1 MRQNYKRLLAALV
14 LMSATQTS
22 SVVQAEGIRL
32 VGPSGEVQSS
42 PSYAEDI
49 ERALPAPPA
58 NTQPSRFFGPTG
70 ENQTLWS
77 IASELRPSR
86 GVTVQQTLL
95 AIYRINPQAFEN
107 QNIHELIPGS
117 RLRVPSLE
125 QVQSATTAQAV
136 AIMKAHE
143 AKLKQPKPTNRATPA
158 QRVTEQPKPQIK
170 VEPKPAAKPETV
182 AATEPKPTPKTIP
195 VIPAPP
201 VTTSPQGEKQ
211 VSALKDKLQG
221 SQSELES
228 LEAKNHRLRL
238 MLSEVQSEVETLK
251 SELNDEERIRSE
263 VEKLLAEER
272 QRLAEQQRMQPS
284 TMDKILSNG
293 WLVGLA
299 ALIPGALIAL
309 LVVMLLGRRSKA
321 KEEDAAAQEQK
332 NVDPLA
338 APIGL
343 AAADELDEELTLDDE
358 LFADEDINTQSLQ
371 EEKSDLEEDVF
382 ANLDDEELDFNL
394 EGDDDPFADIGDDGD
409 LDVGLDEF
417 ESSNNGIQVNGEEK
431 ALGLEE
437 MERALDEV
445 APELEV
451 LDDDESGFD
460 LSDDANEK
468 SDSLSDDAFAELLA
482 ADEPSEELPSDTV
495 DQDMLD
501 DLFAELGNDDF
512 DLDTDEPELKQPVS
526 DDDFSVGEASDDDI
540 DKLLAQYEQPAS
552 ESEVREA
559 DANEGPVLD
568 ENSTELLD
576 ELIDFD
582 EDDTDEFDPL
592 NELEAISG
600 FEGDDS
606 IEELDADS
614 TDLLD
619 ELIDDVTSELDEETE
634 ADLDPFDDLIREDE
648 SPEQN
653 KSEEEELLKSLGFG
667 ESDADEKPS
676 PVVES
681 EQTHE
686 DQDIESGLDIDA
698 LLSESQPDTQQA
710 VEDQPLTEPEATSE
724 PFSSDEFLGD
734 LEDLSP
740 ENDPLMSELDDLF
753 ESDSEEL
760 LPTEQEKA
768 DFSAELDALF
778 DSEDDLPQQ
787 VEKTQAEIEEAS
799 SLQQEATDTDSTQEP
814 SVESDA
820 EVQPHVEQEEDIP
833 AFTPTPNTIENE
845 FGVPQEEDWLLDE
858 PELEPETEST
868 NDSEEEFNF
877 DELDLPEFSEEDA
890 LASMA
895 GEPALETSESVES
908 EQVEAGLPTESED
921 EFNFDELDL
930 PEFSEEDALAS
941 MADEPELE
949 TSESVKPEQVEA
961 DLSAESEE
969 EFNFDEL
976 DLPEFSEED
985 ALVSMA
991 GEPALETSE
1000 SVKPEQVEADLPT
1013 ESEEEF
1019 NFDELDLPEF
1029 SEEDALASMAGGPA
1043 LETSESVEPEQVEA
1057 DLPTESEDEFNFDEL
1072 DLPEFSEEDALASM
1086 TDEPELE
1093 TSESVEPEQVEAD
1106 LPTESEDEFNFDEL
1120 DLPEFSEEDA
1130 LASMADEPELET
1142 SESVEPEQV
1151 EADLPA
1157 ESEDEFNFDELDLPE
1172 FSEED
1177 ALASMVD
1184 EPELETSESI
1194 ELEQVEADLPTE
1206 SEEEFNFD
1214 ELDLPE
1220 FSEEDALASME
1231 EEPELPSSET
1241 ADIEPIS
1248 GEDEELSF
1256 DDQDLPEFNEEDVLA
1271 SMNEGASGSPKVE
1284 AETSRPAIQADND
1297 HDALFEVFAQQNGF
1311 DTDPEVQPTA
1321 TEGEPLSNLDD
1332 ESSMANLLAEDANS
1346 EVFEGKLDSD
1356 TIASAGMDFETMLDV
1371 GDDWDGFKPAA
1382 DNVSSTEE
1390 VPEDQ
1395 RDVWNSSDALSQPE
1409 IAQENW
1415 AEQSDLDD
1423 FDPKKNQFMTIDE
1436 LMAQVDREGGEF
1448 EEEDLK
1454 LDVGLNEFPDVIG
1467 EIGDIDVDSNAE
1479 AAGKLDLAKI
1489 YLEMN
1494 DSQGAIKLLEEAI
1507 VYGEDD
1513 IRREAKSLIDAING
1527 R

>member
-58 NTQPSRFFGPTG
+58 NTQPSRFLGPTG

-170 VEPKPAAKPETV
+170 VEPKPATKPETV

-228 LEAKNHRLRL
+228 LEEKNHRLRL

-321 KEEDAAAQEQK
+321 KEEEAAVQEQQ

-460 LSDDANEK
+460 LSDDTNEK

-559 DANEGPVLD
+559 DANEGPVLY

-667 ESDADEKPS
+667 ESDAGEKPS
-676 PVVES
+676 SVVES

-686 DQDIESGLDIDA
+686 DPDIESGLDIDA

-710 VEDQPLTEPEATSE
+710 AEEQPLTEPETASE

-753 ESDSEEL
+753 ESGSEEL

-787 VEKTQAEIEEAS
+787 VEKTQTEIEEAS

-868 NDSEEEFNF
+868 NDSEDEFNF

-930 PEFSEEDALAS
+930 PEFNEEDALASMTDEPELETSESVDPEQVEADLPAESEDEFNFDELDLPEFSEEDALAS

-949 TSESVKPEQVEA
+949 TSESVELEQVEA
-961 DLSAESEE
+961 DLPTESEE

-985 ALVSMA
+985 ALASMA
-991 GEPALETSE
+991 GEPTLETSE

-1029 SEEDALASMAGGPA
+1029 SEEDALASMAGEPA

-1057 DLPTESEDEFNFDEL
+1057 DLP
-1072 DLPEFSEEDALASM
+1072 A
-1086 TDEPELE
+1086 
-1093 TSESVEPEQVEAD
+1093 
-1106 LPTESEDEFNFDEL
+1106 
-1120 DLPEFSEEDA
+1120 
-1130 LASMADEPELET
+1130 
-1142 SESVEPEQV
+1142 
-1151 EADLPA
+1151 
-1157 ESEDEFNFDELDLPE
+1157 
-1172 FSEED
+1172 
-1177 ALASMVD
+1177 
-1184 EPELETSESI
+1184 
-1194 ELEQVEADLPTE
+1194 E

-1271 SMNEGASGSPKVE
+1271 SMNEGAPESPKVE

>member
-125 QVQSATTAQAV
+125 QVQSATTEQAV

-170 VEPKPAAKPETV
+170 VEPKTVAPKPETTV
-182 AATEPKPTPKTIP
+182 AAEPKPVQKTIP

-201 VTTSPQGEKQ
+201 VNTSPQGEKQ

-228 LEAKNHRLRL
+228 LEEKNHRLRL

-251 SELNDEERIRSE
+251 NELNDEERIRSE

-284 TMDKILSNG
+284 TIDKVLSNG

-299 ALIPGALIAL
+299 ALIPGALLAL
-309 LVVMLLGRRSKA
+309 LVVMLLGRRSKN
-321 KEEDAAAQEQK
+321 KEEEPAAQSPQET
-332 NVDPLA
+332 DPLA

-343 AAADELDEELTLDDE
+343 AATDELDEELTLDDE
-358 LFADEDINTQSLQ
+358 LFADEDINTQATQ
-371 EEKSDLEEDVF
+371 EEKPDLEEDVF

-394 EGDDDPFADIGDDGD
+394 EGDDDPFAGIGDDGD

-451 LDDDESGFD
+451 LDDDEAGFD
-460 LSDDANEK
+460 LSDDTNEK
-468 SDSLSDDAFAELLA
+468 ADSLSDDAFAELLA

-526 DDDFSVGEASDDDI
+526 DDDFSAGEASDDDI
-540 DKLLAQYEQPAS
+540 DKLLTQYEQPVTESTEVEGDAS
-552 ESEVREA
+552 EDV
-559 DANEGPVLD
+559 VLD
-568 ENSTELLD
+568 ENSTDLLD

-582 EDDTDEFDPL
+582 EDETDDEFDPL
-592 NELEAISG
+592 NELEALSG

-619 ELIDDVTSELDEETE
+619 ELIDDVTSELDEETGTE
-634 ADLDPFDDLIREDE
+634 TELDPFDDLIREDK
-648 SPEQN
+648 SPAQN
-653 KSEEEELLKSLGFG
+653 KSQEEELLASLGFG
-667 ESDADEKPS
+667 EPDGDEKPS
-676 PVVES
+676 SIAES
-681 EQTHE
+681 EPAHE
-686 DQDIESGLDIDA
+686 EPEIESGLDIDA
-698 LLSESQPDTQQA
+698 LLSDSQPDPQQTA
-710 VEDQPLTEPEATSE
+710 PEQPLTEPETASE

-760 LPTEQEKA
+760 QPTEQEKA

-778 DSEDDLPQQ
+778 DTEDDLTQQQ
-787 VEKTQAEIEEAS
+787 VEEPQAEIEES
-799 SLQQEATDTDSTQEP
+799 SPQ
-814 SVESDA
+814 
-820 EVQPHVEQEEDIP
+820 QEEDANSKSTQDASVEPDAKVPPQVDTEEDAP
-833 AFTPTPNTIENE
+833 AFTPTPNTVENE

-858 PELEPETEST
+858 PELESETQPEQEQNSGNKSEPESSELASETDSAT
-868 NDSEEEFNF
+868 NAEEEF
-877 DELDLPEFSEEDA
+877 D
-890 LASMA
+890 
-895 GEPALETSESVES
+895 
-908 EQVEAGLPTESED
+908 
-921 EFNFDELDL
+921 FDELDL

-941 MADEPELE
+941 MADEP
-949 TSESVKPEQVEA
+949 A
-961 DLSAESEE
+961 
-969 EFNFDEL
+969 FDE
-976 DLPEFSEED
+976 PE
-985 ALVSMA
+985 
-991 GEPALETSE
+991 P
-1000 SVKPEQVEADLPT
+1000 
-1013 ESEEEF
+1013 
-1019 NFDELDLPEF
+1019 
-1029 SEEDALASMAGGPA
+1029 
-1043 LETSESVEPEQVEA
+1043 VEPERSEA
-1057 DLPTESEDEFNFDEL
+1057 ESATEAEEFD
-1072 DLPEFSEEDALASM
+1072 
-1086 TDEPELE
+1086 
-1093 TSESVEPEQVEAD
+1093 
-1106 LPTESEDEFNFDEL
+1106 FDEL

-1130 LASMADEPELET
+1130 LASMADEPAFDEPEP
-1142 SESVEPEQV
+1142 VEPERS
-1151 EADLPA
+1151 EADSA
-1157 ESEDEFNFDELDLPE
+1157 TEAEDEFNFDELELPE

-1177 ALASMVD
+1177 ALASMAGEPAFD
-1184 EPELETSESI
+1184 YPESIEPERSEAESATEAEEEFDFDELELPEFSEEDALASMADESALDESESI
-1194 ELEQVEADLPTE
+1194 EPERSEAESATE
-1206 SEEEFNFD
+1206 AEEEFDFD
-1214 ELDLPE
+1214 ELELPEFSEEDALASMAGEPTLDEPESIEPERSEAESATEAEEEFDFDELELPE

-1248 GEDEELSF
+1248 GEGEELSF

-1271 SMNEGASGSPKVE
+1271 SMNESAPETPNVE
-1284 AETSRPAIQADND
+1284 AETSRPTLQADND

-1311 DTDPEVQPTA
+1311 DTEPEVQPTA
-1321 TEGEPLSNLDD
+1321 TEGEPLSDLDD
-1332 ESSMANLLAEDANS
+1332 ESSMANLLAEDASS
-1346 EVFEGKLDSD
+1346 EVFEGQLDSD

-1382 DNVSSTEE
+1382 DSVSSADE

-1415 AEQSDLDD
+1415 AEQSSLDD

-1436 LMAQVDREGGEF
+1436 LMAQVDKEGGEF

-1467 EIGDIDVDSNAE
+1467 EIGDVDVDSNAE

>member
-170 VEPKPAAKPETV
+170 VEPKPATKPETV

-228 LEAKNHRLRL
+228 LEEKNHRLRL

-309 LVVMLLGRRSKA
+309 LVVMLLGRRSKG
-321 KEEDAAAQEQK
+321 KEEEVAAQEQQ
-332 NVDPLA
+332 NVDPLV

-460 LSDDANEK
+460 LSDDTNEK

-895 GEPALETSESVES
+895 GEPALETSESVE
-908 EQVEAGLPTESED
+908 
-921 EFNFDELDL
+921 
-930 PEFSEEDALAS
+930 
-941 MADEPELE
+941 
-949 TSESVKPEQVEA
+949 PEQVEA

-976 DLPEFSEED
+976 DLPEFSEDD
-985 ALVSMA
+985 ALASMA

-1000 SVKPEQVEADLPT
+1000 SVEPEQVEADLPA

-1029 SEEDALASMAGGPA
+1029 SEEDALASMAGEPA

-1057 DLPTESEDEFNFDEL
+1057 DLP
-1072 DLPEFSEEDALASM
+1072 
-1086 TDEPELE
+1086 
-1093 TSESVEPEQVEAD
+1093 
-1106 LPTESEDEFNFDEL
+1106 
-1120 DLPEFSEEDA
+1120 
-1130 LASMADEPELET
+1130 
-1142 SESVEPEQV
+1142 
-1151 EADLPA
+1151 
-1157 ESEDEFNFDELDLPE
+1157 
-1172 FSEED
+1172 
-1177 ALASMVD
+1177 
-1184 EPELETSESI
+1184 
-1194 ELEQVEADLPTE
+1194 
-1206 SEEEFNFD
+1206 
-1214 ELDLPE
+1214 
-1220 FSEEDALASME
+1220 
-1231 EEPELPSSET
+1231 
-1241 ADIEPIS
+1241 
-1248 GEDEELSF
+1248 
-1256 DDQDLPEFNEEDVLA
+1256 
-1271 SMNEGASGSPKVE
+1271 
-1284 AETSRPAIQADND
+1284 
-1297 HDALFEVFAQQNGF
+1297 
-1311 DTDPEVQPTA
+1311 
-1321 TEGEPLSNLDD
+1321 
-1332 ESSMANLLAEDANS
+1332 
-1346 EVFEGKLDSD
+1346 
-1356 TIASAGMDFETMLDV
+1356 
-1371 GDDWDGFKPAA
+1371 
-1382 DNVSSTEE
+1382 
-1390 VPEDQ
+1390 
-1395 RDVWNSSDALSQPE
+1395 
-1409 IAQENW
+1409 
-1415 AEQSDLDD
+1415 
-1423 FDPKKNQFMTIDE
+1423 
-1436 LMAQVDREGGEF
+1436 
-1448 EEEDLK
+1448 
-1454 LDVGLNEFPDVIG
+1454 
-1467 EIGDIDVDSNAE
+1467 
-1479 AAGKLDLAKI
+1479 
-1489 YLEMN
+1489 
-1494 DSQGAIKLLEEAI
+1494 
-1507 VYGEDD
+1507 
-1513 IRREAKSLIDAING
+1513 
-1527 R
+1527 

>member
-125 QVQSATTAQAV
+125 QVQSATTEQAV

-170 VEPKPAAKPETV
+170 VEPKPVAPKPETTV
-182 AATEPKPTPKTIP
+182 AAEPKPVQKTIP

-201 VTTSPQGEKQ
+201 VNTSPQGEKQ

-228 LEAKNHRLRL
+228 LEEKNHRLRL

-251 SELNDEERIRSE
+251 NELNDEERIRSE

-284 TMDKILSNG
+284 TIDKILSNG

-299 ALIPGALIAL
+299 ALIPGALLAL
-309 LVVMLLGRRSKA
+309 LVVMLLGRRSKN
-321 KEEDAAAQEQK
+321 KEEEPAEQSPQET
-332 NVDPLA
+332 DPLA

-343 AAADELDEELTLDDE
+343 AATDELDEELTLDDE
-358 LFADEDINTQSLQ
+358 LFADEDINTQATQ
-371 EEKSDLEEDVF
+371 EEKPDLEEDVF

-394 EGDDDPFADIGDDGD
+394 EGDDDPFAGIGDDGD

-451 LDDDESGFD
+451 LDDVEAGFD
-460 LSDDANEK
+460 LSDDTNEK
-468 SDSLSDDAFAELLA
+468 ADSLSDDAFAELLA

-526 DDDFSVGEASDDDI
+526 DDDFSAGEASDDDI
-540 DKLLAQYEQPAS
+540 DKLLAQYEQPVTEPTEVEGDAS
-552 ESEVREA
+552 E
-559 DANEGPVLD
+559 DAVLD
-568 ENSTELLD
+568 ENSTDLLD

-582 EDDTDEFDPL
+582 EDETDDEFDPL
-592 NELEAISG
+592 NELEALSG

-619 ELIDDVTSELDEETE
+619 ELIDDVTPELDEETGTE
-634 ADLDPFDDLIREDE
+634 TELDPFDDLIREDE
-648 SPEQN
+648 SPAQT
-653 KSEEEELLKSLGFG
+653 KSEEEELLASLGFG
-667 ESDADEKPS
+667 EPDGDEKPS
-676 PVVES
+676 SIAES
-681 EQTHE
+681 EPAHE
-686 DQDIESGLDIDA
+686 EPEIESGLDIDA
-698 LLSESQPDTQQA
+698 LLSDSQPDPQQTA
-710 VEDQPLTEPEATSE
+710 PEQPLTEPETDSE

-760 LPTEQEKA
+760 QPTEQENA

-778 DSEDDLPQQ
+778 DTEDDLAQQQ
-787 VEKTQAEIEEAS
+787 VEEPQAEIEES
-799 SLQQEATDTDSTQEP
+799 SPQ
-814 SVESDA
+814 
-820 EVQPHVEQEEDIP
+820 QEEDANSKSTQDASVEPDAKVPPQVETVEDAP
-833 AFTPTPNTIENE
+833 AFTPTPNTVENE

-858 PELEPETEST
+858 PELESGTQPEQEQNSGNKSEPESSELASETDSAT
-868 NDSEEEFNF
+868 NAEEEFNF

-890 LASMA
+890 LASMV
-895 GEPALETSESVES
+895 GEPAFDEPESIEPERSEAES
-908 EQVEAGLPTESED
+908 ATEAEE
-921 EFNFDELDL
+921 EFNFDELEL
-930 PEFSEEDALAS
+930 PEFGEEDALAS
-941 MADEPELE
+941 MADESALDE
-949 TSESVKPEQVEA
+949 SESIEPERSE
-961 DLSAESEE
+961 AESATEAEE
-969 EFNFDEL
+969 EFDFDEL
-976 DLPEFSEED
+976 ELPEFSEED
-985 ALVSMA
+985 AMASMA
-991 GEPALETSE
+991 GEPTLDESDSIEPERSE
-1000 SVKPEQVEADLPT
+1000 AESATEA
-1013 ESEEEF
+1013 EEEF
-1019 NFDELDLPEF
+1019 DFDELELPEF
-1029 SEEDALASMAGGPA
+1029 SEEDALASMAGEP
-1043 LETSESVEPEQVEA
+1043 TFDDPESIEPESSEA
-1057 DLPTESEDEFNFDEL
+1057 ESATEAEEEFDFDEL
-1072 DLPEFSEEDALASM
+1072 ELPEFG
-1086 TDEPELE
+1086 
-1093 TSESVEPEQVEAD
+1093 
-1106 LPTESEDEFNFDEL
+1106 
-1120 DLPEFSEEDA
+1120 EEDA
-1130 LASMADEPELET
+1130 LASMADESAL
-1142 SESVEPEQV
+1142 
-1151 EADLPA
+1151 
-1157 ESEDEFNFDELDLPE
+1157 DE
-1172 FSEED
+1172 
-1177 ALASMVD
+1177 
-1184 EPELETSESI
+1184 SESI
-1194 ELEQVEADLPTE
+1194 EPERSEAESATE
-1206 SEEEFNFD
+1206 AEEEFDFD

-1271 SMNEGASGSPKVE
+1271 SMNESAPETPNVE
-1284 AETSRPAIQADND
+1284 AETSRPTLQADND

-1311 DTDPEVQPTA
+1311 DTEPEVQPTA
-1321 TEGEPLSNLDD
+1321 TEGEPLSDLDD
-1332 ESSMANLLAEDANS
+1332 ESSMANLLAEDASS
-1346 EVFEGKLDSD
+1346 EVFEGQLDSD

-1382 DNVSSTEE
+1382 DSVSSTED

-1415 AEQSDLDD
+1415 AEQSNLDD

-1436 LMAQVDREGGEF
+1436 LMAQVDKEGGEF

-1467 EIGDIDVDSNAE
+1467 EIGDVDVDSNAE

>member
-170 VEPKPAAKPETV
+170 VEPKPATKPETV
-182 AATEPKPTPKTIP
+182 AAKEPKPTPKTIP

-228 LEAKNHRLRL
+228 LEEKNHRLRL

-321 KEEDAAAQEQK
+321 KEEEAAAQEQQ

-343 AAADELDEELTLDDE
+343 AVADELDEELTLDDE

-799 SLQQEATDTDSTQEP
+799 SLQQE
-814 SVESDA
+814 
-820 EVQPHVEQEEDIP
+820 EDIP

-941 MADEPELE
+941 MAGEPALETSESVESEQFEAGLPTESEDEFNFDELDLPEFSEEDALASMADEPELE

-985 ALVSMA
+985 AL
-991 GEPALETSE
+991 
-1000 SVKPEQVEADLPT
+1000 
-1013 ESEEEF
+1013 
-1019 NFDELDLPEF
+1019 
-1029 SEEDALASMAGGPA
+1029 
-1043 LETSESVEPEQVEA
+1043 
-1057 DLPTESEDEFNFDEL
+1057 
-1072 DLPEFSEEDALASM
+1072 ASM
-1086 TDEPELE
+1086 T
-1093 TSESVEPEQVEAD
+1093 
-1106 LPTESEDEFNFDEL
+1106 
-1120 DLPEFSEEDA
+1120 
-1130 LASMADEPELET
+1130 DEPELET

-1271 SMNEGASGSPKVE
+1271 SMNEGASESPKVE

-1467 EIGDIDVDSNAE
+1467 EIGDIDVDNNAE

>member
-170 VEPKPAAKPETV
+170 VEPKSATKPETV

-228 LEAKNHRLRL
+228 LEEKNHRLRL

-321 KEEDAAAQEQK
+321 KEEEAAAQEQQ

-358 LFADEDINTQSLQ
+358 LFADEDINAQSLQ

-667 ESDADEKPS
+667 EPDADEKPS
-676 PVVES
+676 PVVGS

-710 VEDQPLTEPEATSE
+710 VEDQPLTEPEAASE

-787 VEKTQAEIEEAS
+787 VEKTQTEIEEAS

-868 NDSEEEFNF
+868 NDSEDEFNF

-908 EQVEAGLPTESED
+908 EQVEAGLPTESEE

-961 DLSAESEE
+961 DL
-969 EFNFDEL
+969 
-976 DLPEFSEED
+976 
-985 ALVSMA
+985 
-991 GEPALETSE
+991 
-1000 SVKPEQVEADLPT
+1000 PT
-1013 ESEEEF
+1013 ESEE
-1019 NFDELDLPEF
+1019 
-1029 SEEDALASMAGGPA
+1029 
-1043 LETSESVEPEQVEA
+1043 
-1057 DLPTESEDEFNFDEL
+1057 EFNFDEL

-1120 DLPEFSEEDA
+1120 DLPEFREEDA
-1130 LASMADEPELET
+1130 LASMADEPELKT

-1271 SMNEGASGSPKVE
+1271 SMNEGASESPKVE

-1467 EIGDIDVDSNAE
+1467 EIGDIDVDNNAE

>member
-170 VEPKPAAKPETV
+170 VEPKPATKPETV

-221 SQSELES
+221 SQSELDS
-228 LEAKNHRLRL
+228 LEEKNHRLRL

-321 KEEDAAAQEQK
+321 KEEHAAAQEQQ

-343 AAADELDEELTLDDE
+343 EAADELDEELTLDDE

-460 LSDDANEK
+460 LSDDVNEK

-648 SPEQN
+648 SPELN

-667 ESDADEKPS
+667 EPDADEKPS
-676 PVVES
+676 SVVES

-710 VEDQPLTEPEATSE
+710 AKEQPLTEPEAASE

-787 VEKTQAEIEEAS
+787 VEKTQTEIEEAS

-814 SVESDA
+814 SVESGA

-895 GEPALETSESVES
+895 GEPALETSESVEPEQIEADLPAES
-908 EQVEAGLPTESED
+908 EEEFNFDELDLPEFSEEDALASMAGEPALETSESVEPEQVEADLPAESED

-930 PEFSEEDALAS
+930 PEFSEEDALA
-941 MADEPELE
+941 
-949 TSESVKPEQVEA
+949 
-961 DLSAESEE
+961 
-969 EFNFDEL
+969 
-976 DLPEFSEED
+976 
-985 ALVSMA
+985 SMA

-1029 SEEDALASMAGGPA
+1029 SEEDALASMAGEPA
-1043 LETSESVEPEQVEA
+1043 
-1057 DLPTESEDEFNFDEL
+1057 
-1072 DLPEFSEEDALASM
+1072 
-1086 TDEPELE
+1086 
-1093 TSESVEPEQVEAD
+1093 
-1106 LPTESEDEFNFDEL
+1106 
-1120 DLPEFSEEDA
+1120 
-1130 LASMADEPELET
+1130 LET

-1157 ESEDEFNFDELDLPE
+1157 ESE
-1172 FSEED
+1172 
-1177 ALASMVD
+1177 
-1184 EPELETSESI
+1184 
-1194 ELEQVEADLPTE
+1194 
-1206 SEEEFNFD
+1206 EEFNFD

-1220 FSEEDALASME
+1220 FSEEDGYASME

-1271 SMNEGASGSPKVE
+1271 SMNEGAPESPKVE

-1467 EIGDIDVDSNAE
+1467 EIGDIDVDNNAE

>member
-228 LEAKNHRLRL
+228 LEEKNHRLRL

-321 KEEDAAAQEQK
+321 KEEEAAAQEQQ

-460 LSDDANEK
+460 LSDDTNEK

-582 EDDTDEFDPL
+582 EDDTGEFDPL

-667 ESDADEKPS
+667 EPDADEKPS
-676 PVVES
+676 PVVGS

-710 VEDQPLTEPEATSE
+710 VEDQPLTEPEAASE

-787 VEKTQAEIEEAS
+787 VEKTQTEIEEAS

-868 NDSEEEFNF
+868 NDSEDEFNF

-895 GEPALETSESVES
+895 GEPALETSESV
-908 EQVEAGLPTESED
+908 
-921 EFNFDELDL
+921 
-930 PEFSEEDALAS
+930 
-941 MADEPELE
+941 
-949 TSESVKPEQVEA
+949 
-961 DLSAESEE
+961 
-969 EFNFDEL
+969 
-976 DLPEFSEED
+976 
-985 ALVSMA
+985 
-991 GEPALETSE
+991 
-1000 SVKPEQVEADLPT
+1000 KPEQVEADLPT
-1013 ESEEEF
+1013 ESEK
-1019 NFDELDLPEF
+1019 
-1029 SEEDALASMAGGPA
+1029 
-1043 LETSESVEPEQVEA
+1043 
-1057 DLPTESEDEFNFDEL
+1057 EFNFDEL

-1086 TDEPELE
+1086 T
-1093 TSESVEPEQVEAD
+1093 
-1106 LPTESEDEFNFDEL
+1106 
-1120 DLPEFSEEDA
+1120 
-1130 LASMADEPELET
+1130 DEPELET

-1177 ALASMVD
+1177 ALASMAG
-1184 EPELETSESI
+1184 EPTLETSESVKPEQVEADLSAESEEEFNFD
-1194 ELEQVEADLPTE
+1194 ELDLPEFSEDDALASMAGEPALETSESVEPEQVEADLPTESEEEFNFDELDLPEFSEEDALASMAGEPALETSESVEPEQVEADLPAE

-1271 SMNEGASGSPKVE
+1271 SMNEGASESPKVE

-1467 EIGDIDVDSNAE
+1467 EIGDIDVDNNAE

>member
-125 QVQSATTAQAV
+125 QVQSATTEQAV

-170 VEPKPAAKPETV
+170 VEPKPVAPKPETTV
-182 AATEPKPTPKTIP
+182 AAEPKPVQKTIP

-201 VTTSPQGEKQ
+201 VNTSPQGEKQ

-228 LEAKNHRLRL
+228 LEEKNHRLRL

-251 SELNDEERIRSE
+251 NELNDEERIRSE

-284 TMDKILSNG
+284 TVDKILSNG

-299 ALIPGALIAL
+299 ALIPGALLAL
-309 LVVMLLGRRSKA
+309 LVVMLLGRRSKN
-321 KEEDAAAQEQK
+321 KEEEPAAQSPQET
-332 NVDPLA
+332 DPLA

-343 AAADELDEELTLDDE
+343 AATDELDEELTLDDE
-358 LFADEDINTQSLQ
+358 LFADEDINTQATQ
-371 EEKSDLEEDVF
+371 EEKPDLEEDVF

-394 EGDDDPFADIGDDGD
+394 EGDDDPFAGIGDDGD

-451 LDDDESGFD
+451 LDDDEAGFD
-460 LSDDANEK
+460 LSGDTNEK
-468 SDSLSDDAFAELLA
+468 ADSLSDDAFAELLA

-526 DDDFSVGEASDDDI
+526 DDDFSAGEASDDDI
-540 DKLLAQYEQPAS
+540 DKLLAQYEQPVTESTEVEGDAS
-552 ESEVREA
+552 EDV
-559 DANEGPVLD
+559 VLD
-568 ENSTELLD
+568 ENSTDLLD

-582 EDDTDEFDPL
+582 EDETDDEFDPL
-592 NELEAISG
+592 NELEALSG

-619 ELIDDVTSELDEETE
+619 ELIDDVTSELDEETGTE
-634 ADLDPFDDLIREDE
+634 TELDPFDDLIREDE
-648 SPEQN
+648 SPAQT
-653 KSEEEELLKSLGFG
+653 KSEEEELLASLGFG
-667 ESDADEKPS
+667 EPDGDEKPS
-676 PVVES
+676 SIAES
-681 EQTHE
+681 EPTHE
-686 DQDIESGLDIDA
+686 EPEIESGLDIDA
-698 LLSESQPDTQQA
+698 LLSDSQPDPQQTA
-710 VEDQPLTEPEATSE
+710 PEQPLTEPKTASE

-753 ESDSEEL
+753 ESESEEL
-760 LPTEQEKA
+760 QPTEQEKA

-778 DSEDDLPQQ
+778 DTEDDLAQQQ
-787 VEKTQAEIEEAS
+787 VEEPQAEIEES
-799 SLQQEATDTDSTQEP
+799 SPQ
-814 SVESDA
+814 
-820 EVQPHVEQEEDIP
+820 QEEDANSKSTQDASVEP
-833 AFTPTPNTIENE
+833 DAKVPPQVETEEDAPVFTPTPNTVENE

-858 PELEPETEST
+858 PELESETQPEQEQNSGNKSEPESSELASETESAT
-868 NDSEEEFNF
+868 NAEEEF
-877 DELDLPEFSEEDA
+877 D
-890 LASMA
+890 
-895 GEPALETSESVES
+895 
-908 EQVEAGLPTESED
+908 
-921 EFNFDELDL
+921 FDELDL

-941 MADEPELE
+941 MADEPAFDDPESIE
-949 TSESVKPEQVEA
+949 PERSE
-961 DLSAESEE
+961 AESATEAEE
-969 EFNFDEL
+969 EFDFDEL
-976 DLPEFSEED
+976 E
-985 ALVSMA
+985 
-991 GEPALETSE
+991 
-1000 SVKPEQVEADLPT
+1000 
-1013 ESEEEF
+1013 
-1019 NFDELDLPEF
+1019 LPEF
-1029 SEEDALASMAGGPA
+1029 SEEDALASMAGEPTFDDP
-1043 LETSESVEPEQVEA
+1043 ESESVEPERSEA
-1057 DLPTESEDEFNFDEL
+1057 ESATEAEEEFDFDEL
-1072 DLPEFSEEDALASM
+1072 KLPEFSEEDALASM
-1086 TDEPELE
+1086 AGEPTLDEPE
-1093 TSESVEPEQVEAD
+1093 SIEPERSEAESA
-1106 LPTESEDEFNFDEL
+1106 TEAEEEFDFDEL
-1120 DLPEFSEEDA
+1120 ELPEFSEEDA
-1130 LASMADEPELET
+1130 LASMADESEFDDPE
-1142 SESVEPEQV
+1142 SESVEPERS
-1151 EADLPA
+1151 EA
-1157 ESEDEFNFDELDLPE
+1157 ESATEAEEEFDFDELELPE

-1177 ALASMVD
+1177 ALASMAGEPTLD
-1184 EPELETSESI
+1184 EPESI
-1194 ELEQVEADLPTE
+1194 EPERSEAESATE
-1206 SEEEFNFD
+1206 AEEEEEFDFD
-1214 ELDLPE
+1214 ELELPE

-1271 SMNEGASGSPKVE
+1271 SMNEGAPESPNVE
-1284 AETSRPAIQADND
+1284 VETSRPAIQADND

-1311 DTDPEVQPTA
+1311 DTEPEVQPTA
-1321 TEGEPLSNLDD
+1321 TEGEPLSDLDD
-1332 ESSMANLLAEDANS
+1332 ESSMANLLAEDASS
-1346 EVFEGKLDSD
+1346 EVFEGQLDSD

-1382 DNVSSTEE
+1382 DSVSSTED

-1415 AEQSDLDD
+1415 AEQSNLDD

-1436 LMAQVDREGGEF
+1436 LMAQVDKEGGEF

-1467 EIGDIDVDSNAE
+1467 EIGDVDVDSNAE

>member
-1 MRQNYKRLLAALV
+1 MRQNYKRLLATLV

-125 QVQSATTAQAV
+125 QVQSATTEQAV

-170 VEPKPAAKPETV
+170 VEPKPVAPKPETTV
-182 AATEPKPTPKTIP
+182 AAEPKPVQKTIP

-201 VTTSPQGEKQ
+201 VKTSPQGEKQ

-228 LEAKNHRLRL
+228 LEEKNHRLRL

-251 SELNDEERIRSE
+251 NELNDEERIRSE

-284 TMDKILSNG
+284 TIDKILSNG

-299 ALIPGALIAL
+299 ALIPGALLAL
-309 LVVMLLGRRSKA
+309 LVVMLLGRRSKN
-321 KEEDAAAQEQK
+321 KEEEPAEQSPQET
-332 NVDPLA
+332 DPLA

-343 AAADELDEELTLDDE
+343 AATDELDEELTLDDE
-358 LFADEDINTQSLQ
+358 LFADEDINTQATQ
-371 EEKSDLEEDVF
+371 EEKPDLEEDVF

-394 EGDDDPFADIGDDGD
+394 EGDDDPFAGIGDDGD

-451 LDDDESGFD
+451 LDDDEAGFD
-460 LSDDANEK
+460 LSDDTNEK
-468 SDSLSDDAFAELLA
+468 ADSLSDDAFAELLA

-526 DDDFSVGEASDDDI
+526 DDDFSAGEASDDDI
-540 DKLLAQYEQPAS
+540 DKLLAQYEQPVTEPTEVEGDAS
-552 ESEVREA
+552 E
-559 DANEGPVLD
+559 DAVLD
-568 ENSTELLD
+568 ENSTDLLD

-582 EDDTDEFDPL
+582 EDETDDEFDPL
-592 NELEAISG
+592 NELEALSG

-619 ELIDDVTSELDEETE
+619 ELIDDVTPELDEETGTE
-634 ADLDPFDDLIREDE
+634 TELDPFDDLIREDE
-648 SPEQN
+648 SPAQT
-653 KSEEEELLKSLGFG
+653 KSEEEELLASLGFG
-667 ESDADEKPS
+667 EPDGDEKPS
-676 PVVES
+676 SIAES
-681 EQTHE
+681 EPAHE
-686 DQDIESGLDIDA
+686 EPEIESGLDIDA
-698 LLSESQPDTQQA
+698 LLSDSQPDPQQTA
-710 VEDQPLTEPEATSE
+710 PEQPLTEPETDSE

-760 LPTEQEKA
+760 QPTEQENA

-778 DSEDDLPQQ
+778 DTEDDLAQQQ
-787 VEKTQAEIEEAS
+787 VEEPQAEIEES
-799 SLQQEATDTDSTQEP
+799 SPQ
-814 SVESDA
+814 
-820 EVQPHVEQEEDIP
+820 QEEDANSKSTQDASVEPDAKVPPQVETEEDAP
-833 AFTPTPNTIENE
+833 AFTPTPNTVENE

-858 PELEPETEST
+858 PELESETQPEQEQNSGNKSEPESSELASETESAT
-868 NDSEEEFNF
+868 NAEEEFDFDELDLPEFSEEDALASMADEPAFDDPESIEPERSEADSATEAEDEFNF

-895 GEPALETSESVES
+895 GEPALDESESIEPERS
-908 EQVEAGLPTESED
+908 EADSVTEAED

-941 MADEPELE
+941 MADESEFDDPEFIE
-949 TSESVKPEQVEA
+949 PERSE
-961 DLSAESEE
+961 AESATEAEE
-969 EFNFDEL
+969 EFD
-976 DLPEFSEED
+976 
-985 ALVSMA
+985 
-991 GEPALETSE
+991 
-1000 SVKPEQVEADLPT
+1000 
-1013 ESEEEF
+1013 
-1019 NFDELDLPEF
+1019 FDELDLPEF
-1029 SEEDALASMAGGPA
+1029 SEEDALASMAGEPT
-1043 LETSESVEPEQVEA
+1043 LDEPEFIEPERSVAESATEA
-1057 DLPTESEDEFNFDEL
+1057 EEEFDFDEL
-1072 DLPEFSEEDALASM
+1072 E
-1086 TDEPELE
+1086 
-1093 TSESVEPEQVEAD
+1093 
-1106 LPTESEDEFNFDEL
+1106 
-1120 DLPEFSEEDA
+1120 
-1130 LASMADEPELET
+1130 
-1142 SESVEPEQV
+1142 
-1151 EADLPA
+1151 
-1157 ESEDEFNFDELDLPE
+1157 
-1172 FSEED
+1172 
-1177 ALASMVD
+1177 
-1184 EPELETSESI
+1184 
-1194 ELEQVEADLPTE
+1194 
-1206 SEEEFNFD
+1206 
-1214 ELDLPE
+1214 LPE

-1271 SMNEGASGSPKVE
+1271 SMNESAPETPNVE
-1284 AETSRPAIQADND
+1284 AETSRPTLQADND
-1297 HDALFEVFAQQNGF
+1297 HDALFEVFAQQNGL
-1311 DTDPEVQPTA
+1311 DNEPEVQPTA
-1321 TEGEPLSNLDD
+1321 TEAEPLSDLDD
-1332 ESSMANLLAEDANS
+1332 ESSMANLLAEDASS
-1346 EVFEGKLDSD
+1346 EVFEGQLDSD

-1382 DNVSSTEE
+1382 DSVSSADE

-1436 LMAQVDREGGEF
+1436 LMAQVDKEGGEF

-1467 EIGDIDVDSNAE
+1467 EIGDVDVDSNAE